1 MRVSSN
7 KKVRFEAKTN
17 LKMKKCCVCI
27 PLREGVT
34 ILGFLSLMICI
45 LEWVLTTAFK
55 TDAEDGDSVEILR
68 EKGNHIVSLITKLAM
83 DEYHISVDVIK
94 TKAHMLFNC
103 VTGE

>member
-1 MRVSSN
+1 M
-7 KKVRFEAKTN
+7 
-17 LKMKKCCVCI
+17 KMCCVCI
-27 PLREGVT
+27 PLKDGVT

-55 TDAEDGDSVEILR
+55 TDGDSVEILR